1 MPTLHGGLKEFYTP
15 EVVKA
20 DTEALA
26 RVCLKRGWL
35 AGTYAGWCSCRARGK
50 IWLARSG
57 GDMESIGIYEAK
69 SKLSELVERAES
81 GREVVITRHGKPVAK
96 IVPAQAEQAIDRAAL
111 FREIKALRRTIR
123 LKKPL
128 SLREIREAIEWGRR

>member
-1 MPTLHGGLKEFYTP
+1 
-15 EVVKA
+15 
-20 DTEALA
+20 
-26 RVCLKRGWL
+26 
-35 AGTYAGWCSCRARGK
+35 
-50 IWLARSG
+50 
-57 GDMESIGIYEAK
+57 MESIGIYEAK

-81 GREVVITRHGKPVAK
+81 GQEVVITRRGKPVAK
-96 IVPAQAEQAIDRAAL
+96 LVPAKAGKVIDRAAL